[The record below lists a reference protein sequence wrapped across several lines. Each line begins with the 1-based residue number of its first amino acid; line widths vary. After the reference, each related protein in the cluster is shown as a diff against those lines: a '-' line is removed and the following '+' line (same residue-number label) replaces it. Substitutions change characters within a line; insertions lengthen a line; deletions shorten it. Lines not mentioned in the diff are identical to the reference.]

1 MKPVAFTKFCSDVL
15 RVQLTAAQ
23 RVLALVAFDSVEPRD
38 LTGTDRDIARQLF
51 GDVETIPASAR
62 AVLVAVCGAR
72 SGKTYV
78 FDALYSLWRALTAD
92 LSGLAPGEMGVA
104 VIVAPELRTARQALR
119 FALGAA
125 RSSAPIARLV
135 KSVTT
140 DSFQLMRADG
150 ARVSIEVLPATRGG
164 SALRGRSLVSAVLDE
179 CAFFRDEGFVVN
191 DAEVF
196 RAVAP
201 RVLAG
206 GMVVLAST
214 PWAEAGLLFDEY
226 RKNWA
231 APRTALVAHAPTLL
245 MNPSKAAE
253 IARETERDPENA
265 RREFG
270 AEFLPYGSG
279 LFFDGHAIDRA
290 LQAGAEIRKEAPREG
305 HVAIGGD
312 LGLVRDASG
321 FVAIHAGDF
330 YDVAELL
337 EMRPQRGAPLKLS
350 EVCASAAEFAGRH
363 DARVIHVDHHALPA
377 AVEHMPEGYRLE
389 PVEGGQDAKVERY
402 TTVRNLLNE
411 GRVRIPRSYT
421 RLANQLREVLAKPM
435 PGGGLHISLPRRAGV
450 HGDVGA
456 SFVLGV
462 HAAATGRGTDY
473 ARMRAIN
480 DRLHGR
486 LSGGPNGYQYGLN
499 EPRLRSDHGGTRFAN
514 DRGRGFG

>member
-1 MKPVAFTKFCSDVL
+1 MKPMAFVDFCE
-15 RVQLTAAQ
+15 RVVGIRFTPAQ
-23 RVLALVAFDSVEPRD
+23 RVLVLVAFDGVEPGD
-38 LTGTDRDIARQLF
+38 LTGTDRDLARQLF
-51 GDVETIPASAR
+51 GDVDTIPALAR

-72 SGKTYV
+72 SGKSYV
-78 FDALYSLWRALTAD
+78 LGALYSLWRALTAD
-92 LSGLAPGEMGVA
+92 LSGLAPGEVAVA
-104 VIVAPELRTARQALR
+104 VIVAPEVRTARQALR

-125 RSSAPIARLV
+125 KATPKIAQLV
-135 KSVTT
+135 EAESN
-140 DSFQLMRADG
+140 DSFTLRRPDG
-150 ARVSIEVLPATRGG
+150 RPVSIEVLPATRGG

-253 IARETERDPENA
+253 VARETERDPENA

-290 LQAGAEIRKEAPREG
+290 LNAGAEIRTCAPSSG

-321 FVAIHAGDF
+321 FVAVHAGDF
-330 YDVAELL
+330 YDVAEIL

-350 EVCASAAEFAGRH
+350 AVVPEGFGFAKRH
-363 DARVIHVDHHALPA
+363 GARRIFVDHHVLQPA
-377 AVEHMPEGYRLE
+377 QEYVPDECVLE
-389 PVEGGQDAKVERY
+389 AVEGGQDPKVERY

-411 GRVRIPRSYT
+411 GRIRIPRAYT

-435 PGGGLHISLPRRAGV
+435 PGGGLQISLPRRAGV

-456 SFVLGV
+456 SFVIGV
-462 HAAATGRGTDY
+462 HAAALSSGDSGLAEAAALNHGSVSDY
-473 ARMRAIN
+473 EW
-480 DRLHGR
+480 
-486 LSGGPNGYQYGLN
+486 GGGAGVWGNSSQ
-499 EPRLRSDHGGTRFAN
+499 
-514 DRGRGFG
+514 GFG